1 MEVEPTGLL
10 PPAGSQS
17 LSWTTPSWLAGSR
30 LPVRAG
36 LAPDRD
42 PGWLVVVLAG
52 WLTRSWLA
60 GSYPL
65 PPVSPPGPVS
75 TLPLSYPKKWQ
86 FGGGR

>member
-17 LSWTTPSWLAGSR
+17 LSWTTPSGLAWLPIAILAGSSSS
-30 LPVRAG
+30 
-36 LAPDRD
+36 
-42 PGWLVVVLAG
+42 WLAG

-75 TLPLSYPKKWQ
+75 TLPLSYPKEWQ
-86 FGGGR
+86 FGR